1 MVQEPVWPSP
11 SEDPADRLPLALSK
25 APARHTAEI
34 VLLTDATGQILDAN
48 ESAAAAYGRDRRD
61 LIGLNI
67 GSLYASEAAPGA
79 ADPGPTREN
88 LHVRADSSTFPVEIH
103 TVGLEAA
110 GKIFFLS
117 VIRDSSERKRA
128 EATQEAWKRSAE
140 ANQQTNRLLQQLSA
154 DLLRS
159 QDYLKRKIARELHDS
174 TAHLLAALS
183 INLGLLRDAD
193 LEPSQRSKLLSETID
208 VANHCSLEVRTIS
221 YLLHPPLLDDLG
233 LRGALQTYAQ
243 GFHQHTGI
251 ALELTIPPDFGRLDQ
266 ALEMTIFRI
275 VQEGLSNIHRHSGS
289 ALAEIRLERD
299 SRAVRLDLLDHGRG
313 LPATSTPH
321 QKESFRLGV
330 GILGMRQRAEQ
341 LGGTLEITSTEDGT
355 RLTITLP
362 LPEPDDDQA

>member
-1 MVQEPVWPSP
+1 M
-11 SEDPADRLPLALSK
+11 
-25 APARHTAEI
+25 
-34 VLLTDATGQILDAN
+34 
-48 ESAAAAYGRDRRD
+48 
-61 LIGLNI
+61 
-67 GSLYASEAAPGA
+67 SLYASEAAPGA

-321 QKESFRLGV
+321 QKESFRLRRRHPGDAAAGRAARGNPGDHVHRRWNQADYNPALANRTTIRHSTIPGLAGRPTGAGKPGIEPSEPPGPVPQV
-330 GILGMRQRAEQ
+330 GKAVFSGIEPTRGSARGLR
-341 LGGTLEITSTEDGT
+341 TSTRT
-355 RLTITLP
+355 
-362 LPEPDDDQA
+362 